1 MATVE
6 KRVIAS
12 SVRAQRPGG
21 GGAAPGA
28 DPGKDAAKKK
38 TKRPKKKLL
47 IIAVALVLVIAGAAY
62 YVLVMHKASGAAAA
76 PPPPVPG
83 SVAKVS
89 SVSLNLAGGHYL
101 RLGLGLQLTATADAK
116 TFDTSK
122 AAALAISLYS
132 ERTVDEVTVAS
143 SRDTLKAQLLA
154 AIEKA
159 YPKEVMGLYF
169 TDYVTQ

>member
-21 GGAAPGA
+21 GGAAPAA

-38 TKRPKKKLL
+38 KKPKKKLL
-47 IIAVALVLVIAGAAY
+47 IIAVALVLVISGAAY
-62 YVLVMHKASGAAAA
+62 YVLVMSKASGTAAA
-76 PPPPVPG
+76 PPPVPG

-101 RLGLGLQLTATADAK
+101 RLGLGLQLTVTADAK
-116 TFDTSK
+116 TFDTSQ
-122 AAALAISLYS
+122 AADLAISLYS
-132 ERTVDEVTVAS
+132 ERTVDEVTVAA

>member
-21 GGAAPGA
+21 GGVAPGA
-28 DPGKDAAKKK
+28 DPGKDATKKK
-38 TKRPKKKLL
+38 KKPKKKLL
-47 IIAVALVLVIAGAAY
+47 IIVVALVLVVSGAAY
-62 YVLVMHKASGAAAA
+62 YLLVMSKASGAAAA
-76 PPPPVPG
+76 PPAPIPG
-83 SVAKVS
+83 SVAKVT
-89 SVSLNLAGGHYL
+89 SVSLNLASGHYL
-101 RLGLGLQLTATADAK
+101 RLGLGLQLTSTADAK

-122 AAALAISLYS
+122 AVDLAISLYS
-132 ERTVDEVTVAS
+132 ERTVDEVTVAT

-154 AIEKA
+154 EIEKA
-159 YPKEVMGLYF
+159 YPEEVMGLYF

>member
-21 GGAAPGA
+21 GAAPSA
-28 DPGKDAAKKK
+28 DPGKDATTKKK
-38 TKRPKKKLL
+38 KPKKKLL

-62 YVLVMHKASGAAAA
+62 YFLVMSKASGAAAA

-122 AAALAISLYS
+122 AADLAISLYS
-132 ERTVDEVTVAS
+132 ERTVDEVTIAA